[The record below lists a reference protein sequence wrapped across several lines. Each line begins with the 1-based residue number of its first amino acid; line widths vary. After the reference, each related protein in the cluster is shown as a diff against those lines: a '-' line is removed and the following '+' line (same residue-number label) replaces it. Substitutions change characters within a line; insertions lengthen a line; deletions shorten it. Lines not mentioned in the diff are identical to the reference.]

1 MSQAQ
6 LQHEALGIVKY
17 GAKSVGLI
25 GDVINLSPALERVM
39 PTQPKS
45 RLPVLPQSRAGQ
57 VGWGGGGTQSS
68 SPPPPQLGRGT
79 RQSTSVLATWACEEH
94 GRARSFAKGDSF
106 SEPSLGDLDNK

>member
-45 RLPVLPQSRAGQ
+45 RLPILPQSRAGQ
-57 VGWGGGGTQSS
+57 VGWGGRGDPVILPAS
-68 SPPPPQLGRGT
+68 SPAWPWDK
-79 RQSTSVLATWACEEH
+79 AEH
-94 GRARSFAKGDSF
+94 IRSGDMG
-106 SEPSLGDLDNK
+106 L